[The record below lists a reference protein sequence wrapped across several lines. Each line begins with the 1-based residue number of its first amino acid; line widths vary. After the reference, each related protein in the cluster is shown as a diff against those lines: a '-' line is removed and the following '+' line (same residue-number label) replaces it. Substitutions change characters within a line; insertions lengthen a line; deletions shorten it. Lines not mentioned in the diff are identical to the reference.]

1 MLSKSL
7 TEISAVIGAHD
18 YALQRNTLISMICDK
33 VGFKDG
39 NQCKENAI

>member
-18 YALQRNTLISMICDK
+18 YALQRNTLISIMYQFMAK
-33 VGFKDG
+33 SKLKSVFG
-39 NQCKENAI
+39 